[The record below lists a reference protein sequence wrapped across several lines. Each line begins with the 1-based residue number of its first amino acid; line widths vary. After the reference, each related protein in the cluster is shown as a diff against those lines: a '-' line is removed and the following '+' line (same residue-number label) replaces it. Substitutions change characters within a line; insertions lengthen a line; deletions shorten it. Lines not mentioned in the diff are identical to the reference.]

1 MFKFLNNVDIRIKH
15 SETEWVL
22 FFILVYGYWFFCP
35 FATFHIICSS
45 FFLLSLHKHVWI
57 RHGRPQWGKNW
68 HLPPLEI
75 RIKKQKFVENLK
87 SAS

>member
-1 MFKFLNNVDIRIKH
+1 MWTSGSSTRKLKGSCFSFSLMVI
-15 SETEWVL
+15 V
-22 FFILVYGYWFFCP
+22 FCP

-45 FFLLSLHKHVWI
+45 FFLLSLHRQVWI
-57 RHGRPQWGKNW
+57 RHGRPQRGKNW
-68 HLPPLEI
+68 HSPPLEI